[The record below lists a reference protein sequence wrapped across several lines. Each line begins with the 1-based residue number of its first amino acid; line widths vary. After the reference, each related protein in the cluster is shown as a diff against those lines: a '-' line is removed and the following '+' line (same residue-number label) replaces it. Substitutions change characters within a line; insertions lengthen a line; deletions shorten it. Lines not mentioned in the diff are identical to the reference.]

1 MTLSVLLFGPYAEA
15 AESDSVE
22 VTLPQNS
29 GCTAGEVLKSLAE
42 QQPALR
48 AMLPAAML
56 AVNCQCVRP
65 EHPVSAEDELA
76 VIGLVSGG

>member
-1 MTLSVLLFGPYAEA
+1 MTLNVLLFGPYAEA
-15 AESDSVE
+15 AQRDSVE
-22 VTLPQNS
+22 VILPGNS
-29 GCTAGEVLKSLAE
+29 GCTAGEVLETLAE
-42 QQPALR
+42 QQSALR

-65 EHPVSAEDELA
+65 EHPVAEEDELA